1 MAMTEKL
8 YYENPYLEEL
18 EAEVVAVSGSAL
30 ILDKT
35 IFYPEG
41 GGQPGDCGLFGDI
54 PIATTEKGDDG
65 TPHHIIA
72 EGFLPPPVGTRAK
85 LHLDWE
91 HRYFYMREHSAQHLV
106 SALLFSMHGIGTV
119 AVHQGEDGFTVET
132 NASDIPDDILLSV
145 EDAASD
151 AIREG
156 HRIWQEEVEHSD
168 AEALHMRRSIKVGGR
183 VRIVHI
189 DGIDEVACGGVHA
202 GNTREIGEIA
212 YVGKERIRS
221 HIRTM
226 WKCAGSAVSFRRG
239 NMEIVKTLS
248 ALFSAER
255 QNIAKEAERVIAE
268 LGELKR
274 DVHRLEER
282 IASLE
287 LGKALCDGPAFLLS
301 DIPVSSY
308 DGVLPEGYAYPVLV
322 ADASG
327 RFLFYGDG
335 DLFTKLR
342 GALQIKGGGRNGIFH
357 GSFPGSASDFI
368 SAAKEVICGN
378 D

>member
-8 YYENPYLEEL
+8 YYENPYLKEL
-18 EAEVVAVSGSAL
+18 EAEVIAVLGSAV

-41 GGQPGDCGLFGDI
+41 GGQPGDCGWFGDI

-65 TPHHIIA
+65 TPLHIIA
-72 EGFLPPPVGTRAK
+72 EGIAPAVGTRAK
-85 LHLDWE
+85 LQLDWE
-91 HRYFYMREHSAQHLV
+91 HRYFYMKEHSAQHLV

-132 NASDIPDDILLSV
+132 NASDIPDSILLSV

-189 DGIDEVACGGVHA
+189 EGIDEVACGGVHA

-212 YVGKERIRS
+212 YAGKERIRS

-226 WKCAGSAVSFRRG
+226 WKCAGPAVSFRRK
-239 NMEIVKTLS
+239 NMEIVRALS

-255 QNIAKEAERVIAE
+255 QDIVREAERVSTE
-268 LGELKR
+268 CSELKR
-274 DVHRLEER
+274 NIRKLEER

-287 LGKALCDGPAFLLS
+287 LDKALSDGPAFILS
-301 DIPVSSY
+301 DIPVSSN
-308 DGVLPEGYAYPVLV
+308 DGILPSGFLYPILIVDG
-322 ADASG
+322 AG
-327 RFLFYGDG
+327 RLLFHGDE
-335 DLFTKLR
+335 DLFAKLR
-342 GALQIKGGGRNGIFH
+342 GTLQIKGGGRNNLFH
-357 GSFPGSASDFI
+357 GSFADSPSDFLN
-368 SAAKEVICGN
+368 AAREVICGN